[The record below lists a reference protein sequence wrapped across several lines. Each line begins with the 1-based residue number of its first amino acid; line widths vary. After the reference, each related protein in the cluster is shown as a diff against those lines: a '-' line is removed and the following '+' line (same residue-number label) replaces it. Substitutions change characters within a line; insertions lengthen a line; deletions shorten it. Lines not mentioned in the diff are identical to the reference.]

1 VAVNRIPLFV
11 RLCAAGIAVAIGAGA
26 LCRPEAIVKV
36 GPPSVSVTEPTGVK
50 VESGAIPI
58 SVKLGGGWAATG
70 LLMLVAAW
78 RARRY
83 RQVTDRLVTAIEGD
97 EMAACIKHK
106 VRTADALNCWLHGR
120 VKALGYAKGT
130 KR

>member
-1 VAVNRIPLFV
+1 MSRIPLFV

-26 LCRPEAIVKV
+26 LCRVDKVVEVK
-36 GPPSVSVTEPTGVK
+36 PPQIKATGVQ
-50 VESGAIPI
+50 VERGAIPI
-58 SVKLGGGWAATG
+58 NVSLGAGWGATA
-70 LLMLVAAW
+70 LLGIVAGW

-106 VRTADALNCWLHGR
+106 VRAADALNCWLHGR
-120 VKALGYAKGT
+120 VEALGYAKDT